1 MAIYND
7 EILDN
12 ENYPDKYPVEVMVAH
27 ITRDIFN
34 LSIRDTTGKIFNEEV
49 DKETLRHMIE
59 VIDNAIP

>member
-1 MAIYND
+1 MPIETKKVEPIKYN
-7 EILDN
+7 
-12 ENYPDKYPVEVMVAH
+12 VEVMVAH
-27 ITRDIFN
+27 VTRDIFN